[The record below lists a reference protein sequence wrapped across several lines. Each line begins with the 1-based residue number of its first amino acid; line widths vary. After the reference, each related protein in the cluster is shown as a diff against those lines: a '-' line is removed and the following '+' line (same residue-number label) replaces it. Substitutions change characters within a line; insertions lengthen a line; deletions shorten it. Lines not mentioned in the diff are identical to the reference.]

1 MMNGEKKFLLVALC
15 LSLFCLTVIVS
26 WLFLALWQQRE
37 LVAFGLLGLGAFT
50 VIACVAVTVLGHLNE
65 QTLRRQRVLY
75 HRELPLDAA
84 GCPLYLPETMRQ
96 AHSYSPSS
104 SAYPPQGDCY
114 YE

>member
-15 LSLFCLTVIVS
+15 LSLFCLTVIIS

-75 HRELPLDAA
+75 HRELPLDTA
-84 GCPLYLPETMRQ
+84 GRPLYLPETMRQ
-96 AHSYSPSS
+96 AHCYTPSS
-104 SAYPPQGDCY
+104 SPLPQGDCY